1 MVENMKALFV
11 VVNGGFSDEIIS
23 LARECGAR
31 GATVITAR
39 GIGLN
44 VKEIMGISVDRERE
58 IVLTVVD
65 EETAKKIMAGV
76 KEKAGI
82 SSIAHGV
89 CFTLPIDN
97 MTKME

>member
-1 MVENMKALFV
+1 MDNMRALFIIT
-11 VVNGGFSDEIIS
+11 NAGFSDEIIG

-31 GATVITAR
+31 GATVLTAR

-58 IVLTVVD
+58 IVISVVD
-65 EETAKKIMAGV
+65 VDTAEKIMAAV

-82 SSIAHGV
+82 SSTAHGV
-89 CFTLPIDN
+89 CFSLPIDN
-97 MTKME
+97 MTKMH

>member
-1 MVENMKALFV
+1 MENMKALFV
-11 VVNGGFSDEIIS
+11 IVNAGFSDEIIG

-44 VKEIMGISVDRERE
+44 VKEIMGITVDRERE
-58 IVLTVVD
+58 IVLSIVD
-65 EETAKKIMAGV
+65 GDTAEKIMAGV

-89 CFTLPIDN
+89 CFALPVDN
-97 MTKME
+97 ITKMT